1 MMHTIGGLLAAVV
14 GIAIAHFGAWQ
25 PWFAVA
31 RRRSAARSA
40 SRTNFNLV
48 AFEMYASAMS
58 AWRIE
63 LCVVGALCQDQ
74 SSSHDGTSVPSNA
87 VGS

>member
-14 GIAIAHFGAWQ
+14 GIANAHFGLL
-25 PWFAVA
+25 A

-48 AFEMYASAMS
+48 AFEVYASAMS
-58 AWRIE
+58 AWRIDM
-63 LCVVGALCQDQ
+63 CVVGALCRDQ